1 LTGFDYLRT
10 ISYNEGT
17 PQSSYFGIVDLAG
30 LPKDRY
36 ILFIKPKWSDKP
48 VFHVL
53 PHWTWPERLNQK
65 FLVLYHS
72 KSGIIC
78 KR

>member
-1 LTGFDYLRT
+1 MK
-10 ISYNEGT
+10 EP

-36 ILFIKPKWSDKP
+36 YLYQKQVEQINPSF
-48 VFHVL
+48 VL

-65 FLVLYHS
+65 FLFLLYQLS
-72 KSGIIC
+72 KAELFVNG
-78 KR
+78 